1 MQRLAGGDNGAG
13 QTHGNFLQKLRS
25 LLEQPRSSAAF
36 RLIPRHSLCLLL
48 CKTAKR
54 SQLKDRLPCLSA
66 APHNGLGMPE
76 IVSFPAFHIAEL
88 KPSLVSKARTADER
102 PVH

>member
-1 MQRLAGGDNGAG
+1 MQRPVGGDNGVG
-13 QTHGNFLQKLRS
+13 QTHGNFFQKLS
-25 LLEQPRSSAAF
+25 PLLEQPRFSAAF
-36 RLIPRHSLCLLL
+36 CLIPRYSLCLLL
-48 CKTAKR
+48 CKTVKR
-54 SQLKDRLPCLSA
+54 SQLKDCLPCLSA